1 MNNSNLKNIYYK
13 KYQEIVTMKHAHY
26 HNSNELYYMAKG
38 STTYYIGDQIF
49 PINEGDWV
57 FIPSGTLHKTD
68 YEKTANSE
76 RYLIKFTNNL
86 FSYDLKGIEK
96 ELREYRV
103 IRTEPVHTPYLE
115 SLLVQILSES
125 DNDTPYSK
133 LLTNQY
139 ITILLIQ
146 LCRYRCDYKSALFG
160 EDETMYKLSQYISL
174 HFHEPISL
182 STLSKTFSMS
192 ISRLSK
198 TFKAHT
204 GIGIIEYIS
213 YVRISNA
220 EKLLVES
227 NYSIT
232 EIAGMCGFNDSN
244 YFSTVFKSVK
254 NVSPKE
260 YRKQQKQKG
269 ETN

>member
-1 MNNSNLKNIYYK
+1 MNNSDLKNIHYK
-13 KYQEIVTMKHAHY
+13 KYQEVVTMESAHY

-49 PINEGDWV
+49 LINAGDWV
-57 FIPSGTLHKTD
+57 FVPSGILHKTD

-76 RYLIKFTNNL
+76 RYLIKFSNNL
-86 FSYDLKGIEK
+86 FSYDLKEIEK

-103 IRTEPVHTPYLE
+103 IRTDPVHTPYLE
-115 SLLVQILSES
+115 SLLVQILNES
-125 DNDTPYSK
+125 DSNTPYSK
-133 LLTNQY
+133 LLANQY

-146 LCRYRCDYKSALFG
+146 LCRYRCDYKSTLFG

-182 STLSKTFSMS
+182 STLSKAFSMS
-192 ISRLSK
+192 VSRLSK

-204 GIGIIEYIS
+204 GIGIIECIN

-227 NYSIT
+227 EHSIT

-244 YFSTVFKSVK
+244 YFSTAFKAVK

-260 YRKQQKQKG
+260 YRKQHKQ
-269 ETN
+269 